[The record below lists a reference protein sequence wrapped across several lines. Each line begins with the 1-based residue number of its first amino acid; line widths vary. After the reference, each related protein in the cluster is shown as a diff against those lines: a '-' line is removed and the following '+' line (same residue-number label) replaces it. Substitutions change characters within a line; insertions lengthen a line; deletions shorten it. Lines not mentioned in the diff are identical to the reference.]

1 MWGYVPGLLLCFS
14 SCSFGH
20 ELGAGMVNKQV
31 LGTEVKE
38 GLGEEPRPG
47 FWRTVQG
54 KGRTEGHC
62 LQGALWSLAA
72 YGNYLHAFATLGPV
86 GDWGCWSHQPS
97 EGDSCPTSAS
107 SQICT
112 VRGLLFTGR
121 RPKWPVQSPGWKKFR
136 RGGSS
141 HTQFLGPQLRV
152 SRQRVVPT
160 LWGVWPV
167 QPSSCEA
174 AVSSAHA
181 PWYQPLASTQRGNQH
196 EERLPPTLV
205 SREATLELNKR
216 SHSSGL
222 GPPHPQLPKS
232 QPPPRTLATK
242 TSDGLSHTGALCFG
256 TDHVSWKHQGARG
269 HDLYRVLL
277 ELTWHSHHKSGRAR
291 PCTHIAHENSGSL
304 QLPSLPHCPA

>member
-1 MWGYVPGLLLCFS
+1 MWGYVPGLFTFPHVVLAMNSGQVWLINRFWGWRS
-14 SCSFGH
+14 RKALGRSPGQGLGGLYRGKDAQRDTVFRGLSGASLPTETIYMH
-20 ELGAGMVNKQV
+20 SPHWGRWATGGAGAISPQ
-31 LGTEVKE
+31 
-38 GLGEEPRPG
+38 R
-47 FWRTVQG
+47 
-54 KGRTEGHC
+54 
-62 LQGALWSLAA
+62 
-72 YGNYLHAFATLGPV
+72 ATPA
-86 GDWGCWSHQPS
+86 
-97 EGDSCPTSAS
+97 PTSAS

-112 VRGLLFTGR
+112 VCGLLFTGR

-181 PWYQPLASTQRGNQH
+181 PWYQPLASTQRGDQH

-232 QPPPRTLATK
+232 QPPPCTLATK

-256 TDHVSWKHQGARG
+256 TDHVPGCQRTRPLQGPLGAY
-269 HDLYRVLL
+269 L
-277 ELTWHSHHKSGRAR
+277 A
-291 PCTHIAHENSGSL
+291 P
-304 QLPSLPHCPA
+304 PS